1 MITYN
6 HEPFIAEAI
15 ESVLM
20 QKGDFD
26 LELVIGE
33 DCSTD
38 GTLSIINEYQRRFPN
53 VVRVITSSHNVG
65 AQMNFVRA
73 YNACEGEYVAMLEGD
88 DYWIDELKL
97 QKQVAFLNNNRD
109 YSICFHNMNVVH
121 EEDNRTIT
129 SNPVNQ
135 KTDLDINDLA
145 ERNYITTAS
154 CVFRNKIVTTFPKWF
169 YKAIAGDYCLHMLN
183 AREGKIKYFSD
194 IMGVYRVHS
203 GGMWQTKPTGY
214 KMSKWF
220 ETLQLLSQEF
230 EGSILSKLRIAQ
242 FKALNDV
249 LQAKDMDIEQ
259 KQLFIAAN
267 LIAITDAIKVTNVE
281 YEIDHIKAMSME
293 FRIGSKVMAPVR
305 KLLRR

>member
-6 HEPFIAEAI
+6 HEAFIAEAI

-38 GTLSIINEYQRRFPN
+38 GTLSIIEKYQQRFPGVIR
-53 VVRVITSSHNVG
+53 VVTSTYNVG
-65 AQMNFVRA
+65 AQLNFVRA
-73 YNACEGEYVAMLEGD
+73 YEACKGEYIAMLEGD

-97 QKQVAFLNNNRD
+97 QKQVDFLDKNRS
-109 YSICFHNMNVVH
+109 YSICFHNMKVIH
-121 EEDNRTIT
+121 EGDDKIIM
-129 SNPVNQ
+129 SNPINQ
-135 KTDLDINDLA
+135 KTDLDIGDLA

-154 CVFRNKIVTTFPKWF
+154 CVFKNKLVVNFPDWF
-169 YKAIAGDYCLHMLN
+169 YQAVAGDYCLHMLN
-183 AREGKIKYFSD
+183 AREGRIKYLPD
-194 IMGVYRVHS
+194 VMGVYRVHE

-230 EGSILSKLRIAQ
+230 TGIILSKLRIAQ

-249 LQAKDMDIEQ
+249 LQSKDLDEVQ
-259 KQLFIAAN
+259 KGRFVADNIS
-267 LIAITDAIKVTNVE
+267 AITHIIKVANDE
-281 YEIDHIKAMSME
+281 YEIDHIKSMSME
-293 FRIGSKVMAPVR
+293 FRIGSRIIGPLR
-305 KLLRR
+305 LLLKR